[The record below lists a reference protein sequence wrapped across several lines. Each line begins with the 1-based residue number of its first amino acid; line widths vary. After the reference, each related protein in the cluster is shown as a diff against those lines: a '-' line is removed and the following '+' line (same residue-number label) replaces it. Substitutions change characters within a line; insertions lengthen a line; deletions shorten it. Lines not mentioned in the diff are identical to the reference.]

1 VYKLIIDPKAL
12 EFLEKLP
19 KTIAQ
24 RIFKKIQ
31 LAKTDPHHYF
41 IRLTNRAEYKLR
53 VGDYR
58 VIAEIKDNELIVF
71 VIHIDHRK
79 KVYKKK

>member
-12 EFLEKLP
+12 DFLEKLP

-31 LAKTDPHHYF
+31 QTKEGPHHYF
-41 IRLTNRAEYKLR
+41 TRLVSRPEYKLR

-58 VIAEIKDNELIVF
+58 IIAEIKDNELIVF
-71 VIHIDHRK
+71 VIDVDHRK